1 MDGSGAS
8 LRFFPAP
15 RSQGGTAPLN
25 HQDAEKI
32 GELNRAL
39 ASWMRQQQD
48 KGIETELRNE
58 TYEALW
64 VGRKVIE

>member
-1 MDGSGAS
+1 
-8 LRFFPAP
+8 
-15 RSQGGTAPLN
+15 
-25 HQDAEKI
+25 
-32 GELNRAL
+32 
-39 ASWMRQQQD
+39 MRQQQD